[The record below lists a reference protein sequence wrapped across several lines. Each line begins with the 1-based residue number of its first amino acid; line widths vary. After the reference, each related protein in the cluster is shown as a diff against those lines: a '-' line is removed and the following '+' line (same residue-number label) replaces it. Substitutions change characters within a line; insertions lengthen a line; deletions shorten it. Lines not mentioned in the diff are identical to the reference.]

1 MRKVDVLVLAGGAL
15 TRHRRRTTLSLL
27 GLAIGVAAVVILT
40 ALGEGARDFVSGQFD
55 TLDARVLGVV
65 PGKVE
70 TTGAVPGIGGT
81 PNDLTLD
88 DAEALAR
95 TVPGVERAVPI
106 VIGSDLVSGE
116 GLGRNAAVLGTTH
129 EYPLLRDVEL
139 RTGSFLPELPADVS
153 SPVAVIGSTLA
164 RELFPG
170 ESALGR
176 TIRVGGWRLR
186 VIGTLSPQ
194 GMQFGIDMDELV
206 FVTVATS
213 MQMFDLSSLSRIAV
227 QARPGADM
235 ARVTRRVTDR
245 IIDRHGEEDVT
256 VTTPEAMLESLQGIL
271 AALTAGVAGI
281 AAISLAVA
289 GIGIMNV
296 MLVSVSERRSEVGL
310 LKALGA
316 ERRQILAV
324 FVTEAGLLA
333 AAGGVVGLA
342 AGWGAIRLLVWRFP
356 TFPASPPIWAAASA
370 FVLAIVTGVVF
381 GWLPAKRAVGLDPVD
396 ALSGRT
402 R

>member
-1 MRKVDVLVLAGGAL
+1 MC
-15 TRHRRRTTLSLL
+15 
-27 GLAIGVAAVVILT
+27 I
-40 ALGEGARDFVSGQFD
+40 RDS
-55 TLDARVLGVV
+55 
-65 PGKVE
+65 
-70 TTGAVPGIGGT
+70 
-81 PNDLTLD
+81 
-88 DAEALAR
+88 
-95 TVPGVERAVPI
+95 
-106 VIGSDLVSGE
+106 
-116 GLGRNAAVLGTTH
+116 
-129 EYPLLRDVEL
+129 
-139 RTGSFLPELPADVS
+139 
-153 SPVAVIGSTLA
+153 
-164 RELFPG
+164 
-170 ESALGR
+170 GR

-296 MLVSVSERRSEVGL
+296 MLVSVCL
-310 LKALGA
+310 LY
-316 ERRQILAV
+316 
-324 FVTEAGLLA
+324 T
-333 AAGGVVGLA
+333 
-342 AGWGAIRLLVWRFP
+342 
-356 TFPASPPIWAAASA
+356 SPSPRDLSTSRMPSSA
-370 FVLAIVTGVVF
+370 
-381 GWLPAKRAVGLDPVD
+381 
-396 ALSGRT
+396 
-402 R
+402 